1 MQSKWIK
8 LSKKFQINQAIC
20 AKILILSFITMKC
33 NKRTQEH
40 TYEYPLSYT
49 YSQSILNQKIKI

>member
-1 MQSKWIK
+1 
-8 LSKKFQINQAIC
+8 
-20 AKILILSFITMKC
+20 MKC